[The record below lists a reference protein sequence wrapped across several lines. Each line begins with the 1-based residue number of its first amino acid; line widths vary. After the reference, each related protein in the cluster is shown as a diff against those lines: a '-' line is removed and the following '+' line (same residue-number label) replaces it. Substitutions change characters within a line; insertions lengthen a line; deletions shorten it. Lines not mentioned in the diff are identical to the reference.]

1 MFSTKEFFAHIKK
14 EGLARPNRFYVL
26 MGLPNGI
33 NDPNN
38 SKTLSLMCMQTELP
52 SKTINVSET
61 KYNGNIKKA
70 AMSKLYYQQQFVF
83 AVSSKMVEKE
93 LIDAWME
100 LIIADDH
107 ELSYYDDYVTDI
119 EVYQLDMQDKP
130 VHAVKFK
137 GCFPVVVNPLT
148 LSNSDQNTTHQLMV
162 QFAYESWETI
172 QSTLNLHPGANKENK
187 QAKLNDKKQKQVGHH
202 SDTFSADIEGEKVKL
217 NSIRDRLSSEKDK
230 KRIDKITDTLSNTT
244 QNNTGIIADDISKM
258 KPDGNDEVSNAI
270 NDLTNKLKQKTSD
283 ISHKLSKL
291 F

>member
-14 EGLARPNRFYVL
+14 EGLARPNRFHVL
-26 MGLPNGI
+26 MGLPSGI

-61 KYNGNIKKA
+61 RYNGNIKKA
-70 AMSKLYYQQQFVF
+70 AMSKMYYQHQFVF

-107 ELSYYDDYVTDI
+107 ELSYYDDYIADI

-130 VHAVKFK
+130 VHGIKLK

-148 LSNSDQNTTHQLMV
+148 VSNQDQNTVHQLMV
-162 QFAYESWETI
+162 QFAYESWETV
-172 QSTLNLHPGANKENK
+172 QSTLNLHPGSKKENRQTVLTDDKPK
-187 QAKLNDKKQKQVGHH
+187 QIGHYN
-202 SDTFSADIEGEKVKL
+202 DTFSADIEGEKVKL
-217 NSIRDRLSSEKDK
+217 ESIKEKLSEANK
-230 KRIDKITDTLSNTT
+230 KLIDKISDTLSNTT
-244 QNNTGIIADDISKM
+244 RDNIGIISDDISKM
-258 KPDGNDEVSNAI
+258 KPNENNEISNIVDELS
-270 NDLTNKLKQKTSD
+270 NKLKQKTGD
-283 ISHKLSKL
+283 ISRKLSKL

>member
-83 AVSSKMVEKE
+83 AVSSKMIEKE

-107 ELSYYDDYVTDI
+107 ELSYYDDYVADI
-119 EVYQLDMQDKP
+119 EVYQLDMQDNP
-130 VHAVKFK
+130 VHAIKFK

-148 LSNSDQNTTHQLMV
+148 VSNQDQNTTHQLMV

-187 QAKLNDKKQKQVGHH
+187 QAKLNDKKQKQVGHYN
-202 SDTFSADIEGEKVKL
+202 DTFSADIEGEKVKL
-217 NSIRDRLSSEKDK
+217 NSIKERLTSEIDK
-230 KRIDKITDTLSNTT
+230 KRIDKINDALSNTT
-244 QNNTGIIADDISKM
+244 RDNIGIISDDISKM
-258 KPDGNDEVSNAI
+258 KPDENNELSSIVDELS
-270 NDLTNKLKQKTSD
+270 NKLKQKTND